1 MKRALI
7 VIGIVLGSLLLLFGS
22 IVGVLHIKG
31 VQTYIVGKIAEQFS
45 EQLNVDASIAS
56 FHYRP
61 LSHLALD
68 SVYLSDQKH
77 DTLAYIEQLR
87 LEFAPLALREQRINI
102 QELRLQNPYVNLQS
116 TSDSTLNIQF
126 LIDIFKR
133 DSVNFPFRLNIDQLN
148 LVQTRVRYNEILI
161 DQLDL
166 ALSLPV

>member
-45 EQLNVDASIAS
+45 EKLNIDANIAS

-77 DTLAYIEQLR
+77 DTLAYI
-87 LEFAPLALREQRINI
+87 
-102 QELRLQNPYVNLQS
+102 
-116 TSDSTLNIQF
+116 
-126 LIDIFKR
+126 
-133 DSVNFPFRLNIDQLN
+133 
-148 LVQTRVRYNEILI
+148 
-161 DQLDL
+161 
-166 ALSLPV
+166 

>member
-45 EQLNVDASIAS
+45 EKLNVDANIAS

-87 LEFAPLALREQRINI
+87 LEFAPLALLEQRINI
-102 QELRLQNPYVNLQS
+102 QELRLHNPYINLHS

-126 LIDIFKR
+126 LIDAFKQ
-133 DSVNFPFRLNIDQLN
+133 DSTNHKDFPF
-148 LVQTRVRYNEILI
+148 
-161 DQLDL
+161 
-166 ALSLPV
+166 